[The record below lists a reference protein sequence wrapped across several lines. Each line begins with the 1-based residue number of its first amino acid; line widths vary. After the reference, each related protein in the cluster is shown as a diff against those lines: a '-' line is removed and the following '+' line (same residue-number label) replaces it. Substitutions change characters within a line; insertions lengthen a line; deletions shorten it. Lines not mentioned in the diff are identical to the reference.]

1 MISRDEAFAQG
12 FRLAWRWC
20 PVSVAVV
27 IGSFMA
33 IAAIGYFWEQVEIAN
48 AVQRVVQ

>member
-12 FRLAWRWC
+12 FRLAWHYCWISM
-20 PVSVAVV
+20 SVAV
-27 IGSFMA
+27 GSLL
-33 IAAIGYFWEQVEIAN
+33 AIGAINSWWEQIEIAN